1 MENMTAKTNYWVGM
15 DFWENI
21 RADIAF
27 IRSEHTLSVTKEV
40 VFKYSS
46 SLKEEQYWECV
57 YEQLGKVKFICMK
70 ALLFEMQSL
79 IEFDRQ
85 LKRDDPKLLMK
96 FWNYFSQFWRLK
108 MQSYHQKISK
118 ENQRGS
124 FFPADIQIVS

>member
-27 IRSEHTLSVTKEV
+27 IRSVHMLSATKEV

-85 LKRDDPKLLMK
+85 LKRDDPKLVDEILEL
-96 FWNYFSQFWRLK
+96 FQSILALK
-108 MQSYHQKISK
+108 DAKLSSK
-118 ENQRGS
+118 
-124 FFPADIQIVS
+124 DK